1 MFSGCTKAYHKAN
14 GKRKSYLME
23 VTATKRAFD
32 YVRSTQKMC
41 PEVSDIAASLSHVG
55 QVYFMFIIMLSVFK
69 LRT

>member
-1 MFSGCTKAYHKAN
+1 
-14 GKRKSYLME
+14 ME